1 MTDRPAMLEGLR
13 VLDCSRV
20 IAGPYSAMLMGDLG
34 ADVIKLESPGRGD
47 DFRALRGEG
56 GMSAAF
62 AAVNRNKRGIAV
74 DLAHPEGRRVA
85 FELARRADV
94 LIENFLPGVAERQGL
109 GYAAVSAANPGIVY
123 ASVTGFGQDGPLA
136 RRPGY
141 NLIAQGMAGIMALTG
156 QPGDPPTRAG
166 GSISDLAA
174 SFLTFGM
181 VQAALVH
188 RARGGRGQHLDVNLL
203 ASTIAMLPDPVAH
216 YFDSGKRPTREGNR
230 NPNLTP
236 AEAYQT
242 ADGYLNVVL
251 LSPDQW
257 ERFCGVLGDETL
269 RSAPRFATNQD
280 RLAHHAEMKAR
291 VETVLAGRSTAEWV
305 ARFEN
310 AQIAAGPIYEF
321 DEVFEDPQV
330 RHLGLVAEMEQPGYG
345 TVRMVG
351 FPVRAGGTP
360 ARLSRP
366 APLLGQH
373 TAEVLGELGLDG
385 GEIDR
390 LAALGAIA
398 LGKQP

>member
-34 ADVIKLESPGRGD
+34 ADVIKLERPGRGD
-47 DFRALRGEG
+47 DFRAIRGEG

-62 AAVNRNKRGIAV
+62 AAVNRSKRGIAV

-94 LIENFLPGVAERQGL
+94 LIENFLPGVVERQGL

-156 QPGDPPTRAG
+156 HPGDPPTRAG
-166 GSISDLAA
+166 GSIADLAA

-188 RARGGRGQHLDVNLL
+188 RARTGRGQHLDVNLL

-216 YFDSGKRPTREGNR
+216 YFDSGKRPRREGNR

-236 AEAYQT
+236 AEAYRT
-242 ADGYLNVVL
+242 GDGYLNVVL

-257 ERFCGVLGDETL
+257 ERFCGVLGDEVL
-269 RSAPRFATNQD
+269 RTALRHQSGATRQLRGDEGAGGDGARGRVHRRVGGALREGANRGGSDLRVRRGVRGSAGPPPGNSGGDGAAGLRHRPHGGLPGSRQWHA
-280 RLAHHAEMKAR
+280 RAHHSAR
-291 VETVLAGRSTAEWV
+291 AAPGTAHRRGAGR
-305 ARFEN
+305 ARPRPR
-310 AQIAAGPIYEF
+310 GDRP
-321 DEVFEDPQV
+321 PGLTG
-330 RHLGLVAEMEQPGYG
+330 RH
-345 TVRMVG
+345 
-351 FPVRAGGTP
+351 RAG
-360 ARLSRP
+360 
-366 APLLGQH
+366 Q
-373 TAEVLGELGLDG
+373 
-385 GEIDR
+385 
-390 LAALGAIA
+390 AALS
-398 LGKQP
+398 

>member
-34 ADVIKLESPGRGD
+34 ADVIKLERPGRGD

-216 YFDSGKRPTREGNR
+216 YFDSGKRPAREGNR

-269 RSAPRFATNQD
+269 RTAPRFATNQD

-291 VETVLAGRSTAEWV
+291 VEAVLAGRSTAEWV

-330 RHLGLVAEMEQPGYG
+330 RHLGVIAEMEQPGYG

-366 APLLGQH
+366 APFLGQH
-373 TAEVLGELGLDG
+373 TAEVLGELGLDR